1 MTDSAY
7 QQQLIEKQ
15 DYLQSLFQGITL
27 PAWEVFPSP
36 EQHYRMRAEFR
47 IWHEGDTLSYAMF
60 ERGQKANR
68 ASLIR
73 LTEFPAASSHIN
85 ALMPTLL
92 AELSRQEC
100 LKQRLYQ
107 CEFLSTLSGEIL
119 VSLIYHKKLDET
131 WQVAAQALQEK
142 LGIWIIGRSRG
153 QKWVL
158 TQDFVTERLQ
168 VQGREWQYRQIEG
181 SFTQPNAYVCEKMLA
196 WACDCAQDLGG
207 DLLELYCG
215 NGNFTLPL
223 SQHFRRVLATE
234 VSKTSVSAAQWN
246 IAANQVQNIAIAR
259 LSAEEF
265 TEAYLGKR
273 EFRRLQEQGIVLA
286 DYRFSTI
293 FIDPPRAGVDE
304 ETLKLVAQFDNIIY
318 ISCNPTTLRANLAVL
333 NRTHQVKRCAL
344 FDQFPFTHHIESGV
358 WLQKSV

>member
-60 ERGQKANR
+60 ERGQKASR

-92 AELSRQEC
+92 AELSHQEC

-142 LGIWIIGRSRG
+142 LGIWVIGRSRG